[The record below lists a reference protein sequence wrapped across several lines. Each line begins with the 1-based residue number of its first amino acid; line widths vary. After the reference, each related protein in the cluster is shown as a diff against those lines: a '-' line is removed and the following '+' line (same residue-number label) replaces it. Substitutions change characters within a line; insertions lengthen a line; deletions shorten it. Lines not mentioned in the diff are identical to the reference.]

1 MIFNFFSRKVN
12 TTKQPNCP
20 KCNRPEIEKRM
31 STFSISKGLT
41 EADSGEMPDFDEAG
55 LEKAMT
61 VLAREA
67 EGMDEND
74 PRQAARLM
82 KKLSEMTG
90 LELGAEM
97 EEAMRRL
104 EAGEDPEKVEAEMES
119 LFDSEDPL
127 SPFSKK
133 KLAPK
138 LRPPAKDETL
148 YDL

>member
-1 MIFNFFSRKVN
+1 
-12 TTKQPNCP
+12 
-20 KCNRPEIEKRM
+20 
-31 STFSISKGLT
+31 
-41 EADSGEMPDFDEAG
+41 
-55 LEKAMT
+55 
-61 VLAREA
+61 
-67 EGMDEND
+67 
-74 PRQAARLM
+74 
-82 KKLSEMTG
+82 
-90 LELGAEM
+90 
-97 EEAMRRL
+97 MRRL